1 MSLRERWAEKSFWPV
16 EPFFPTPT
24 ITTIRQLWLHSSHIV
39 HKNPAAEDLRVFTA
53 VVRKSS
59 FAAAAT
65 ELGTSPAYVSKRIR
79 LLEQDLQ
86 VRLLHRTTRRVAV
99 TEEGE
104 RVFHWAQRI
113 LDDMEQ
119 LMQEVAITRSEP
131 RGLLRVSSSFG
142 FGRQIVAPAVSRLVE
157 QHPGLQ
163 VRLEVFDRLVD
174 VAGEGFDLD
183 VRVGDEI
190 APHLIA
196 RRLADNHRV
205 LCAAPAYLARH
216 GTPRALSELS
226 SHDCLVIKERD
237 HPFGVWRL
245 RSGAVDETVKV
256 RGPLSA
262 NNGEM
267 VVQWAIDGR
276 GIALRSLWDVGVHL
290 RTGRLVPVLPDWRQ
304 EANVWAVYPTRL
316 DRSAKVR
323 VCVEFL
329 EAYFRQE
336 WGRLQ
341 GAGG

>member
-1 MSLRERWAEKSFWPV
+1 M
-16 EPFFPTPT
+16 
-24 ITTIRQLWLHSSHIV
+24 
-39 HKNPAAEDLRVFTA
+39 HKNPAPEDLRVFTV

-59 FAAAAT
+59 FGGAAT

-79 LLEQDLQ
+79 LLEQDLG
-86 VRLLHRTTRRVAV
+86 VKLLHRTTRRVAV

-119 LMQEVAITRSEP
+119 LLQEVAVTRREP

-142 FGRQIVAPAVSRLVE
+142 FGRRVVAPALSRLVE
-157 QHPGLQ
+157 RHPGLQ

-196 RRLADNHRV
+196 RRLADNRRV

-216 GTPRALSELS
+216 GPPRAPADLA

-245 RSGAVDETVKV
+245 RSGAVETVVKV

-267 VVQWAIDGR
+267 AVQWAVDGR
-276 GIALRSLWDVGVHL
+276 GIVLRSLWDVGAHL
-290 RTGRLVPVLPDWRQ
+290 RAGRLVQVLPDWQQ

-316 DRSAKVR
+316 ERSAKVR

-329 EAYFRQE
+329 QEVFRQ
-336 WGRLQ
+336 GD
-341 GAGG
+341 AGLGLPPAGDVPS

>member
-1 MSLRERWAEKSFWPV
+1 MALLAAPGLN
-16 EPFFPTPT
+16 T
-24 ITTIRQLWLHSSHIV
+24 IGQLWFHYLQIV
-39 HKNPAAEDLRVFTA
+39 NKQPSPEDLRVFT
-53 VVRKSS
+53 VVARKSG
-59 FAAAAT
+59 FAAAAD
-65 ELGTSPAYVSKRIR
+65 ELGLSPAYVSKRIR

-86 VRLLHRTTRRVAV
+86 VKLLHRTTRRVAV

-119 LMQEVAITRSEP
+119 LMQEVAVTRSEP

-142 FGRQIVAPAVSRLVE
+142 FGRQIVAPALSRLVE

-196 RRLADNHRV
+196 RRLAENHRV
-205 LCAAPAYLARH
+205 LCAAPAYLQRK
-216 GTPRALSELS
+216 GTPRTVADLAA
-226 SHDCLVIKERD
+226 HDCLVIKERD

-245 RSGAVDETVKV
+245 RSGAQEESVKV

-267 VVQWAIDGR
+267 AVQWAVHGR
-276 GIALRSLWDVGVHL
+276 GIVLRSLWDVGTHL
-290 RTGRLVPVLPDWRQ
+290 QAGRLVQVLPQWQQ
-304 EANVWAVYPTRL
+304 EANVWAVFPTRL
-316 DRSAKVR
+316 ERSAKVR

-329 EAYFRQE
+329 QEHFRSG
-336 WGRLQ
+336 WMARDAD
-341 GAGG
+341 AGGSTPV

>member
-1 MSLRERWAEKSFWPV
+1 M
-16 EPFFPTPT
+16 
-24 ITTIRQLWLHSSHIV
+24 
-39 HKNPAAEDLRVFTA
+39 FTA
-53 VVRKSS
+53 VVRKAS
-59 FAAAAT
+59 FGGAAT

-86 VRLLHRTTRRVAV
+86 VKLLHRTTRRVAV

-119 LMQEVAITRSEP
+119 LLQEVAITRSAP

-142 FGRQIVAPAVSRLVE
+142 FGRQIVAPALSRLVE

-205 LCAAPAYLARH
+205 LCAAPAYLQRKGA
-216 GTPRALSELS
+216 PRTVADLAA
-226 SHDCLVIKERD
+226 HDCLVIKERD

-245 RSGAVDETVKV
+245 RSGAQEESVKV

-267 VVQWAIDGR
+267 AVQWAVDGR
-276 GIALRSLWDVGVHL
+276 GIVLRSLWDVGAQL
-290 RTGRLVPVLPDWRQ
+290 QAGRLVQVLPQWQQ

-316 DRSAKVR
+316 ERSAKVR

-329 EAYFRQE
+329 QEYFRAGGMAQPAGNE
-336 WGRLQ
+336 
-341 GAGG
+341 GAGDNGAV

>member
-1 MSLRERWAEKSFWPV
+1 M
-16 EPFFPTPT
+16 
-24 ITTIRQLWLHSSHIV
+24 
-39 HKNPAAEDLRVFTA
+39 FTA
-53 VVRKSS
+53 VVRKAS
-59 FAAAAT
+59 FGGAAT

-86 VRLLHRTTRRVAV
+86 VKLLHRTTRRVAV

-119 LMQEVAITRSEP
+119 LMQEVAVTRSEP

-142 FGRQIVAPAVSRLVE
+142 FGRQIVAPALSRLVA

-205 LCAAPAYLARH
+205 LCAAPAYLQRK
-216 GTPRALSELS
+216 GSPRTVADLAA
-226 SHDCLVIKERD
+226 HDCLVIKERD

-245 RSGAVDETVKV
+245 RSGAQEESVKV

-267 VVQWAIDGR
+267 AVQWAVDGR
-276 GIALRSLWDVGVHL
+276 GVVLRSLWDVGAHL
-290 RTGRLVPVLPDWRQ
+290 QTGRLVQVLPQWQQ

-316 DRSAKVR
+316 ERSAKVR

-329 EAYFRQE
+329 QALFRDG
-336 WGRLQ
+336 WASRSAKIGV
-341 GAGG
+341 GANASV